1 MNVTKKFCFIIWT
14 FFGFLV
20 LIGTKVTA
28 QQDSLYHFRSD
39 GNPLITHKYTAD
51 PAVLV
56 VGDTLWLYTGHDF
69 AGNQKGYKMKDW
81 CLFSTTDM
89 IHWIEYPTPLKV
101 TDFVWDTTGAAY
113 ASHVVHRNGKYYF
126 YVSTNGSGIGVAV
139 SDRPEGP
146 FKDALGKPL
155 LSNKDCWGADHFW
168 VCIDPAV
175 FIDDNGQAWIFWG
188 NKICYYAK
196 LKENMT
202 EIDGEIMK
210 IDFDNFKFTEAPWLH
225 KYKGKYYLTY
235 ATGWPEKIA
244 YAMAERVEGPY
255 SYKGILAEVAGNSN
269 TTHPAIVEFKGQ
281 WYFFYHNGSLP
292 EGGSYS
298 RSVCAEFM
306 QYNSDLTI
314 RKIEMTTEGA
324 DRGYMPFDNEKN
336 PVLGGYYADPE
347 VMFSHKTG
355 KYYIYPTSDGF
366 HEWSGSYFRSFSSD
380 NLKDWYDEGVIL
392 DLQKDVTWADKRAWA
407 PAIIERKINGKYK
420 YFYYFSADK
429 KIGVAVADDPAGPF
443 KDPLGKP
450 LVDFRPE
457 GQRGGQE
464 IDPDVFC
471 DPVSGKYYLYWGNYY
486 LAAVELNDD
495 MISFDKTKVVKLTPD
510 KTYNE
515 GTYVFYRKGLY
526 YFLWSENDTRDEN
539 YRVRYATATS
549 PLGPLNIPKNNLI
562 LSKIP
567 DKGIYGTG
575 HNSVLQVPEKDEW
588 YIVYHRFRRPNAIR
602 MGWAAGYHR
611 EVCIDKM
618 EFNKD
623 GSIKPVIPAL

>member
-225 KYKGKYYLTY
+225 KYKGKY
-235 ATGWPEKIA
+235 
-244 YAMAERVEGPY
+244 
-255 SYKGILAEVAGNSN
+255 S
-269 TTHPAIVEFKGQ
+269 
-281 WYFFYHNGSLP
+281 
-292 EGGSYS
+292 
-298 RSVCAEFM
+298 
-306 QYNSDLTI
+306 
-314 RKIEMTTEGA
+314 
-324 DRGYMPFDNEKN
+324 
-336 PVLGGYYADPE
+336 
-347 VMFSHKTG
+347 
-355 KYYIYPTSDGF
+355 
-366 HEWSGSYFRSFSSD
+366 
-380 NLKDWYDEGVIL
+380 
-392 DLQKDVTWADKRAWA
+392 
-407 PAIIERKINGKYK
+407 
-420 YFYYFSADK
+420 
-429 KIGVAVADDPAGPF
+429 
-443 KDPLGKP
+443 
-450 LVDFRPE
+450 
-457 GQRGGQE
+457 
-464 IDPDVFC
+464 
-471 DPVSGKYYLYWGNYY
+471 
-486 LAAVELNDD
+486 
-495 MISFDKTKVVKLTPD
+495 
-510 KTYNE
+510 
-515 GTYVFYRKGLY
+515 
-526 YFLWSENDTRDEN
+526 
-539 YRVRYATATS
+539 
-549 PLGPLNIPKNNLI
+549 
-562 LSKIP
+562 
-567 DKGIYGTG
+567 
-575 HNSVLQVPEKDEW
+575 
-588 YIVYHRFRRPNAIR
+588 
-602 MGWAAGYHR
+602 
-611 EVCIDKM
+611 
-618 EFNKD
+618 
-623 GSIKPVIPAL
+623 